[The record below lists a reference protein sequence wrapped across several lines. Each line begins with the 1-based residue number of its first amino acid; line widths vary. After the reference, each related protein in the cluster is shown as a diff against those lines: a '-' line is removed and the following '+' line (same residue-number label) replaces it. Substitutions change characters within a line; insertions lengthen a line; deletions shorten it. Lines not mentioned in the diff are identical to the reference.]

1 MTAGDSQVWVHGNV
15 TEHFEQAAQ
24 GATRRGQS
32 PEMVGL
38 GTQERLRSLQAAVAE
53 STQGGVPLGHPMTVG
68 GWELEFRQSA
78 SDPQPALIH
87 GLPVG

>member
-32 PEMVGL
+32 RDHAKMAILVASLSAAFAGSVML
-38 GTQERLRSLQAAVAE
+38 GIRNRHYRRIAASREAAE
-53 STQGGVPLGHPMTVG
+53 
-68 GWELEFRQSA
+68 
-78 SDPQPALIH
+78 
-87 GLPVG
+87 